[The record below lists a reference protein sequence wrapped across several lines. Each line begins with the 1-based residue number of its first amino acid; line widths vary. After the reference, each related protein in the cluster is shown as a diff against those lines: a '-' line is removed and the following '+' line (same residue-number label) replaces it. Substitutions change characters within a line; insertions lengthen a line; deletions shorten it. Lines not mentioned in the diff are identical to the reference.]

1 MFLILRKYHIPSDS
15 IETVL
20 SAMNTAAEM
29 IPLIRKTPKKIQYL
43 FFLDTKKRPML
54 SMIPARE
61 NRKRTIQSAE
71 HMKRVNAWVESRK
84 F

>member
-1 MFLILRKYHIPSDS
+1 MFLILRKYHIPSDR

-43 FFLDTKKRPML
+43 FFLDTKK
-54 SMIPARE
+54 SHDV
-61 NRKRTIQSAE
+61 S
-71 HMKRVNAWVESRK
+71 
-84 F
+84 